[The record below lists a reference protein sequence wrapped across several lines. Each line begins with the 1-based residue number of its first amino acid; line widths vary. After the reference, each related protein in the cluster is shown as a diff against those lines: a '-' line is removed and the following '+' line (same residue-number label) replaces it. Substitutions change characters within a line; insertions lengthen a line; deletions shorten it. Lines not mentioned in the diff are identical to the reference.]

1 MVRIQ
6 VFGSGCAP
14 CKAMLQN
21 VQTAVAELEL
31 DTPVEHMT
39 RVLDLIQAGITA
51 TPTFMVDGHVH
62 SAGKVLDVA
71 TIKGILTNR

>member
-21 VQTAVAELEL
+21 VQTAVAELGL
-31 DTPVEHMT
+31 DVPVEHVT

-51 TPTFMVDGHVH
+51 TPTFMLDGEVQ
-62 SAGKVLDVA
+62 SVGKVLDVPA
-71 TIKGILTNR
+71 IKAILVNR